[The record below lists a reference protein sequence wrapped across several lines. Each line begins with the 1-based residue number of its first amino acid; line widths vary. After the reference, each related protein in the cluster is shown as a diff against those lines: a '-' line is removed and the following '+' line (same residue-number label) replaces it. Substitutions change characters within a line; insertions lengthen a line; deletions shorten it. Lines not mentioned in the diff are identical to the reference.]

1 MIRIIIVEDEKV
13 LRKGLALHTPW
24 EKFGALVI
32 ADAADGLEGESLIER
47 LNPDIVI
54 TDIRMPGISGIEM
67 MRRLKGKC
75 DSEFILISGYGEFAY
90 AQEALSLGAR
100 GYIMKP
106 IDDDEL
112 ASVLLK
118 AIEAVHEKR
127 ETRELRKRVLA
138 IEQSGKSLFK
148 EYSPGSGSDY
158 REKYLETAIHII
170 NSHYMENL
178 NAPDLAES
186 LGISESSF
194 SKLFKTRTGYTFLEY
209 LTLYRIKQAMDLLD
223 QKEIRVSEAAPLVGY
238 EDYRHFGEVFK
249 KITGLTPSEY
259 RKGK

>member
-1 MIRIIIVEDEKV
+1 MIRIIIVEDEKI
-13 LRKGLALHTPW
+13 LRKGLTLHTPW
-24 EKFGALVI
+24 EKFDAVVI
-32 ADAADGLEGESLIER
+32 ADAADGIEGEKLIER

-75 DSEFILISGYGEFAY
+75 DSEFLLISAYGEFAY

-106 IDDDEL
+106 IDDDEFF
-112 ASVLLK
+112 SVLLK
-118 AIEAVHEKR
+118 TIEAVHEKK

-138 IEQSGKSLFK
+138 IEQSGKLWFK
-148 EYSPGSGSDY
+148 EYSPGSNSDY
-158 REKYLETAIHII
+158 REKYLEAAVNAI
-170 NSHYMENL
+170 NSRYGEDL
-178 NAPDLAES
+178 NAPDLAKS

-194 SKLFKTRTGYTFLEY
+194 SKLFKARTGYTFLEY
-209 LTLYRIKQAMDLLD
+209 LTLYRIKEAMELLD
-223 QKEIRVSEAAPLVGY
+223 QKNMRVSEAASMVGY
-238 EDYRHFGEVFK
+238 GDYRHFGEVFK
-249 KITGLTPSEY
+249 KNTGLTPSEY